1 MGSWPVFGEKK
12 VGGKGEARFKGRWL
26 LSSIACCQK
35 TIRSLCLRRRLFC
48 MLLPSYNPDQV
59 YASDTLL
66 KADFMTEQAPEP
78 SAKKRSLVS
87 IPFLLFAVALLIGG
101 YFGGPWLMTQVFFL
115 QEQSKVAQGN
125 ASFDVPKDRPTLAG
139 LGSGGGGGG
148 SSGEGSQGEN
158 GEAEDMEAQL
168 EAIFVKRD
176 ADMNNKIEGE
186 EISERLKGRMDE
198 LDTDKDGAISK
209 DEFMDGMKKMRSEP
223 NSDEM

>member
-1 MGSWPVFGEKK
+1 MPGFRGEEGWGESGHPIFKEVDCFPLLPVVKK
-12 VGGKGEARFKGRWL
+12 VV
-26 LSSIACCQK
+26 
-35 TIRSLCLRRRLFC
+35 RSLCLRRRLFC
-48 MLLPSYNPDQV
+48 ILLPSYNSNQV

-115 QEQSKVAQGN
+115 QEQSKVAQGSV
-125 ASFDVPKDRPTLAG
+125 SFDVPKERPTLAG
-139 LGSGGGGGG
+139 AESSGGGGG
-148 SSGEGSQGEN
+148 SSSEGSQGE
-158 GEAEDMEAQL
+158 EEDMEARI
-168 EAIFVKRD
+168 EALFAKRD
-176 ADMNNKIEGE
+176 TDMNNKIEGD

-209 DEFMDGMKKMRSEP
+209 DEFMEGMKKMGSEP
-223 NSDEM
+223 SSDEK